1 MPTTLTPR
9 LGTLAATLVFFATC
23 HAAMAQSYP
32 PVVPGTGIKIEQVG
46 DDFEDP
52 DWSYNALNP
61 KSSRNIDKRERLPAG
76 ESANGRWYEGAK
88 RGHPDIVRRVQTPK
102 GGLPGS
108 KGALLLQSLYTGIPG
123 RPSYQVQ
130 QDDFIADV
138 RYRLGGSIPVWQ
150 SPNVVVRLWL
160 PPVDKWENRSGTHF
174 GFRIATITTVTK
186 PAKAFFLGPTT
197 ESKTYWPGM
206 FIDFQPKQRPDG
218 NAYAYLRVR
227 ANSYGGD
234 YKSKQLTTTGWW
246 TLGMSVTPDGR
257 VHYFAKPGVDDLTME
272 DHIASEFPYG
282 YRAEHFKTFFF
293 NVCNGDDGR
302 TWSTPFVVDDCE
314 VYYLRSG
321 RTARG
326 SRTPSRR

>member
-1 MPTTLTPR
+1 MPYLTSYR
-9 LGTLAATLVFFATC
+9 LTALAASIALATLATSSL
-23 HAAMAQSYP
+23 AQSYP
-32 PVVPGTGIKIEQVG
+32 PVVPGTGIKIAQVG

-52 DWSYNALNP
+52 EWKYHAANP
-61 KSSRNIDKRERLPAG
+61 KSSRNIDKRERLPTG

-88 RGHPDIVRRVQTPK
+88 RGHPDIVRRIKTPK

-108 KGALLLQSLYTGIPG
+108 QGALLLQSLHTGVPG
-123 RPSYQVQ
+123 YSSYQLQ

-138 RYRLGGSIPVWQ
+138 KYRLGGAIPVWQ
-150 SPNVVVRLWL
+150 SPNVVIRLWL
-160 PPVDKWENRSGTHF
+160 PPVDKWEKRRGTHF
-174 GFRIATITTVTK
+174 GFRISTITTVTK
-186 PAKAFFLGPTT
+186 PARGLFFGPTT

-206 FIDFQPKQRPDG
+206 FVDFEPKQGPEG

-227 ANSYGGD
+227 ANTYGGD

-257 VHYFAKPGVDDLTME
+257 VHYFAKPGVEDLTMD

-302 TWSTPFVVDDCE
+302 TWSTPFVVDDCH
-314 VYYLRSG
+314 VYYLKTS
-321 RTARG
+321 RTA
-326 SRTPSRR
+326 SRR